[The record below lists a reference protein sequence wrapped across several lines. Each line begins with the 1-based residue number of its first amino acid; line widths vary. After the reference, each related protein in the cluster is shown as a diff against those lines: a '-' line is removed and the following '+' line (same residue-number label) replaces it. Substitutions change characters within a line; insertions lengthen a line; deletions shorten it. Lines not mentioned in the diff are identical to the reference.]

1 MSAAV
6 GCDIARHSIETGYGT
21 SGRVCVAQ
29 YRRAPTSRLCC
40 CERRVGRGGSV
51 RCGFKD
57 AFADVHCV
65 WHRGSVYVSWRPIGE
80 VLLAQLGDVGG
91 LLESDCVVSAFYLD
105 VQQVG
110 DGPLVL
116 DEPALFES
124 RGEMVV
130 EGAAPGVLVE
140 DEQVVHIA
148 TDV

>member
-1 MSAAV
+1 MLS
-6 GCDIARHSIETGYGT
+6 
-21 SGRVCVAQ
+21 
-29 YRRAPTSRLCC
+29 RA
-40 CERRVGRGGSV
+40 RRVGRGGSV
-51 RCGFKD
+51 RGGFND

-65 WHRGSVYVSWRPIGE
+65 RHRGSVYVSWRPIGE

-91 LLESDCVVSAFYLD
+91 LLESYCVVSALDLD

-116 DEPALFES
+116 DAPALFES
-124 RGEMVV
+124 RGEIVV
-130 EGAAPGVLVE
+130 EGAAPVVLVE